1 MDCEIDKKEEERE
14 PCESAINTYPNLPQ
28 KILKDGLPQRRIA
41 LVLRQDE
48 MESLTSVPG
57 QLECSNGRMNAK
69 GTEDR
74 GYTGAADHW
83 KLRQARHD
91 GAAENFEIIE
101 EIER

>member
-1 MDCEIDKKEEERE
+1 M
-14 PCESAINTYPNLPQ
+14 
-28 KILKDGLPQRRIA
+28 RR
-41 LVLRQDE
+41 DE
-48 MESLTSVPG
+48 MGCLTNGPG
-57 QLECSNGRMNAK
+57 QLRCSIGRMNAK
-69 GTEDR
+69 ETEDR